1 MMPFPVTAA
10 APGRTG
16 AAGFLLPAPGT
27 PAASGQPGF
36 VPGLAVPGLAWPAGP
51 GGT

>member
-1 MMPFPVTAA
+1 MLA
-10 APGRTG
+10 APVATAVPGRMG
-16 AAGFLLPAPGT
+16 GSGFRLPSQGT
-27 PAASGQPGF
+27 VQQSGQPGF